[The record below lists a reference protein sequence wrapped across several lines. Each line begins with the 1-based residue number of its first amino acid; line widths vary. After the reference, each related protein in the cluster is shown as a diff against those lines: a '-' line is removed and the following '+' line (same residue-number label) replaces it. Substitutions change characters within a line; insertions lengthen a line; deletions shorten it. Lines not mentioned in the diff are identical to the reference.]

1 MYLEEV
7 VRPNSLALNNR
18 GEGSLQIIQHLL
30 TWLNVF
36 STQNGNDFSSI
47 LQVYH
52 MTEKS
57 SASIDAID
65 VQIMKE
71 LQKDGRAT
79 NAKIS
84 KRVGKGISTV
94 HARIKALREHGY
106 IERFTAVLDPK
117 KLERGTT
124 AFILVTVTYRV
135 PGGSKVISQREFCKD
150 IAGHR
155 LVQAVHVLSGEY
167 DVLLKVRARDIEE
180 MNRFIVD
187 FLRKKPAVDKTL
199 TMFAMDTYLDTL
211 ALRGL
216 KGIPE

>member
-1 MYLEEV
+1 
-7 VRPNSLALNNR
+7 
-18 GEGSLQIIQHLL
+18 
-30 TWLNVF
+30 
-36 STQNGNDFSSI
+36 
-47 LQVYH
+47 

-57 SASIDAID
+57 SVSIDATDI
-65 VQIMKE
+65 QIMKE

-94 HARIKALREHGY
+94 HARVKALREHGY
-106 IERFTAVLDPK
+106 IEKFTTVLDPK
-117 KLERGTT
+117 RLDRGTL

-135 PGGSKVISQREFCKD
+135 PGGSKVISQRDFCKD

-167 DVLLKVRARDIEE
+167 DVLLKVRAKDIEE

-211 ALRGL
+211 SLRGL